1 MMLRHPTR
9 SALEIAGAP
18 GNVCRSGVARGN
30 WERWKD
36 GKTAVL
42 AEDAPAVVG
51 SDTRTANCRSGPSPP
66 ISSSTRDLS

>member
-51 SDTRTANCRSGPSPP
+51 SDTTKKARKGSPS
-66 ISSSTRDLS
+66 L